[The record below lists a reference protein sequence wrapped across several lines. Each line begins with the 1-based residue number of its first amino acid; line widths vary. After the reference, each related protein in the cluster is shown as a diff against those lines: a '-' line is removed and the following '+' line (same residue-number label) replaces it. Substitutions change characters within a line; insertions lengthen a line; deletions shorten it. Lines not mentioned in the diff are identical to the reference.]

1 MQNNCE
7 RNKLIKSDTAL
18 TINESSLNMDSQ
30 TDRTNYQRIHA
41 QPGRSDGSR
50 AHESKIV
57 TRMAMTIHES
67 VANPKGSEVKS
78 GTGNKLLK
86 PWCLDGPSWQST
98 NPLSIWMVGRFAQ
111 TINESNLNL
120 ECRTTDRTDDQQ
132 MHSQPGKSDG
142 PR

>member
-1 MQNNCE
+1 M
-7 RNKLIKSDTAL
+7 L
-18 TINESSLNMDSQ
+18 TIKESILNLEGR
-30 TDRTNYQRIHA
+30 TDRDDNQRIHA

-57 TRMAMTIHES
+57 TRAAMTIHES

-98 NPLSIWMVGRFAQ
+98 NPLSIWMVGRFAP
-111 TINESNLNL
+111 TINESILNL
-120 ECRTTDRTDDQQ
+120 ESRTTDRTDDHH
-132 MHSQPGKSDG
+132 MRSQPGKSDG
-142 PR
+142 SR